1 MQSVLVPALAVD
13 AHGNR
18 LGQGGGWYDRML
30 PLVNPGVE
38 TFALLHP
45 NEYLT
50 DTTLPTAEFD
60 RPVSGIITTEG
71 ITRF

>member
-1 MQSVLVPALAVD
+1 MTECCHWLTLV
-13 AHGNR
+13 
-18 LGQGGGWYDRML
+18 WK
-30 PLVNPGVE
+30 